1 MSDTNQEMKQEYNKR
16 QSGKKRIGF
25 SLSAI
30 FTCLVSGI
38 VLLISIITILIFIGI
53 YRDAMKQNAVTS
65 SEQAVAQVENMVQS
79 YIQDMQ
85 SVMESLKHSVQD
97 PNNDKDE
104 FIQSLVDIREDVVA
118 VMIYDKDGKM
128 MSSWSNGKT
137 LKKDYYKNLSYV
149 EPSDGELHISKP
161 HVETLYEGFYPWV
174 VTISQ
179 TLEDEAG
186 EKYVIAV
193 DIRFSNI
200 SDYVDGVGIGSH
212 GYCYMHLSLM
222 QREILSIIRSSSLFI
237 PV

>member
-1 MSDTNQEMKQEYNKR
+1 M
-16 QSGKKRIGF
+16 
-25 SLSAI
+25 
-30 FTCLVSGI
+30 
-38 VLLISIITILIFIGI
+38 LLISIITILIFIGI

-137 LKKDYYKNLSYV
+137 LKRIITK
-149 EPSDGELHISKP
+149 
-161 HVETLYEGFYPWV
+161 TF
-174 VTISQ
+174 
-179 TLEDEAG
+179 
-186 EKYVIAV
+186 
-193 DIRFSNI
+193 
-200 SDYVDGVGIGSH
+200 
-212 GYCYMHLSLM
+212 LM
-222 QREILSIIRSSSLFI
+222 
-237 PV
+237 

>member
-149 EPSDGELHISKP
+149 EP
-161 HVETLYEGFYPWV
+161 
-174 VTISQ
+174 
-179 TLEDEAG
+179 
-186 EKYVIAV
+186 
-193 DIRFSNI
+193 
-200 SDYVDGVGIGSH
+200 
-212 GYCYMHLSLM
+212 
-222 QREILSIIRSSSLFI
+222 I
-237 PV
+237 PTPST